1 MHWLHMYSETSESWN
16 RKPLN
21 ILMKIEFPRKTFA
34 YLPRNYIAPLENI
47 LCEDGF
53 RDAVLEVLKV
63 LGYSGK
69 KKTTFFPVVW
79 MGRPTHTF
87 SMRVGFSSVTL

>member
-69 KKTTFFPVVW
+69 KQNKTP
-79 MGRPTHTF
+79 F
-87 SMRVGFSSVTL
+87 SQLCGWDAQYTLSV